1 MTHLQAGILVVEVG
15 VIAVS
20 ALVGLLGGWRGGPRP

>member
-1 MTHLQAGILVVEVG
+1 MSHLQAGILVVEVG

-20 ALVGLLGGWRGGPRP
+20 FLVGLVRGRGA